1 MRSIVVCLILIV
13 LISCTY
19 QHGVD
24 VEIDAVSTPSHE
36 SDNFISFVRY
46 WYIINNNSD
55 TPVSIHY
62 SQIDKIYDPGVEGL
76 EPANI
81 PVFSNVFLL
90 FQKDTIWGGY
100 GWRFEPYDTTV
111 RRSTH
116 YKGFFE
122 LDWMLLSQLY
132 ETKYENLYT
141 KEKDFSL
148 DVVKDGL
155 LCVVIG
161 DSVYKV
167 RNKKSIEYMPDGIE
181 E

>member
-1 MRSIVVCLILIV
+1 MRSIIVCLIIIV
-13 LISCTY
+13 LSSCTF
-19 QHGVD
+19 QPNVD
-24 VEIDAVSTPSHE
+24 VEIVSVSTPSHE

-55 TPVSIHY
+55 TPITIHY
-62 SQIDKIYDPGVEGL
+62 SQIDKMYDPGVEGL
-76 EPANI
+76 ISINL
-81 PVFSNVFLL
+81 PVFSNVFLI

-111 RRSTH
+111 HKSSH
-116 YKGFFE
+116 FKGFFE
-122 LDWMLLSQLY
+122 LNWMLLSQLY

-141 KEKDFSL
+141 SEKDFIL

-155 LCVVIG
+155 LCVIIG

-167 RNKKSIEYMPDGIE
+167 KNKKSLEYMPDGIE